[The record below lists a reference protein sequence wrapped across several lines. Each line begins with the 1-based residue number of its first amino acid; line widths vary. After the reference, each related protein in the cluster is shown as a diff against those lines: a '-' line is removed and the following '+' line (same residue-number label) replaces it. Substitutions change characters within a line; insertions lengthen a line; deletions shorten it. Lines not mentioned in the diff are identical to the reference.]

1 MIVTP
6 RIFARLAAIGLLAV
20 LLQISFFSR
29 VTVFGVSP
37 DVLPAVVVVLGLLG
51 GAMAGAVAG
60 FGIGLLL
67 DGSLVESLGG
77 SSLVL
82 LGVGYLAGLL
92 RERLALRGALVAGL
106 LCMGL
111 TVVAE
116 LGFALVQLTLGV
128 DAPISLLVVR
138 DIVLKGI
145 FAFFLGWPIYV
156 ALCRLLRAALV
167 EEPRVTR
174 RRQPTVL
181 GT

>member
-6 RIFARLAAIGLLAV
+6 KIFARLAAIGLLGV

-29 VTVFGVSP
+29 VTVFGTSP
-37 DVLPAVVVVLGLLG
+37 DLLPALVIVLGLLG
-51 GAMAGAVAG
+51 GAMTGAVAG
-60 FGIGLLL
+60 FAIGLLL

-92 RERLALRGALVAGL
+92 RERFELRGALLAAL
-106 LCMGL
+106 LCMAL
-111 TVVAE
+111 TVLAE

-128 DAPISLLVVR
+128 DASVSVLVVR
-138 DIVLKGI
+138 DLLLKGV
-145 FAFFLGWPIYV
+145 FAFILGWPLYV
-156 ALCRLLRAALV
+156 GLCRLLRAALV
-167 EEPRVTR
+167 EQPRLSR

-181 GT
+181 GA

>member
-6 RIFARLAAIGLLAV
+6 KVFARLAVIALVAV

-29 VTVFGVSP
+29 VTVLGVSP
-37 DVLPAVVVVLGLLG
+37 DLLPVVVIVLGLLG
-51 GAMAGAVAG
+51 GAVAGAVAG

-92 RERLALRGALVAGL
+92 RERFELRGALVAAL
-106 LCMGL
+106 LCAGL
-111 TVVAE
+111 TLVAE

-128 DAPISLLVVR
+128 DAPVSLLVVR
-138 DIVLKGI
+138 DFLLKAV

-156 ALCRLLRAALV
+156 GLCRALRRALV
-167 EEPRVTR
+167 EEPRPPR

-181 GT
+181 GA

>member
-6 RIFARLAAIGLLAV
+6 KIFARLAAIGLLGV

-29 VTVFGVSP
+29 VTVLGVSP
-37 DVLPAVVVVLGLLG
+37 DVLPSLVVVLGLLG
-51 GAMAGAVAG
+51 GAMTGAVAG

-92 RERLALRGALVAGL
+92 RERLELRGALIAALACV
-106 LCMGL
+106 GL

-116 LGFALVQLTLGV
+116 LGFALVRLTLGV
-128 DAPISLLVVR
+128 DAPVSPLIVR
-138 DIVLKGI
+138 DLLLKGI
-145 FAFFLGWPIYV
+145 FAFFLGWPLYV
-156 ALCRLLRAALV
+156 GLCRALRAALV
-167 EEPRVTR
+167 EEPRLTR

-181 GT
+181 GA